1 MSFELVSLKITV
13 NTIDGPYGVHI
24 PFSNGLF
31 LLRVENSHGKSTCMN
46 AIAYAL
52 GMEKALGLGGTKIP
66 FPPSLTRALTNKE
79 GKEVK
84 VIKSFVE
91 LTIKNKWNKFATL
104 KRNIAG
110 FESDNI
116 IVIKEF
122 DVEGES
128 NNGTYFLHLEGDT
141 KRELGFYFWLSKF
154 LDWSIPQVPNHNG
167 KDTPLYPSVLF
178 PGWFVEQKKGWSSI
192 LATIPSQFG
201 IKECKK
207 RVLEFLLS
215 LDVNDNLLERSAIKN
230 EIDNISFKWKLIR
243 HNAEIVA
250 AKISG
255 IVSGIPE
262 QPEVK
267 FDTYKIDLVLKEQE
281 SIISAID
288 YRKNLESQLKDFN
301 NETIN
306 PQDNEKVQIELVRVI
321 SSKLDEINS
330 QELSLQKVSDH
341 KSYIT
346 HQISSTK
353 DRLNNLLDDKRKYED
368 LKKIAAS
375 SVFENTHLNSNE
387 CPTCGAIYSDNLLDL
402 SSQENLMTYESSLS
416 FIKDQ
421 IKAFEFV
428 LHDCEKQ
435 YKYKIS
441 EQRKIEERIAS
452 LKVDIDRLR
461 KRDNSSVALQEE
473 MLRKKINLEN
483 SIESID
489 DAYVSLA
496 EIKLELNAIHS
507 NYIKLLAKRKALPQ
521 SALSIKDQDKLLS
534 LRVGLV
540 SRLKKY
546 NFSSFDA
553 DLINISEETYLPTRE
568 GYDIGFDTSASDGI
582 RIIWGYLISLFSV
595 GKEYSTNHPGVVV
608 FDEPRQ
614 QEANKVSFAELLRD
628 AAKSAS
634 NGGQIIFATSEEE
647 NVLVEALRDH
657 DYRIVSFDKN
667 DGKLLRKLDS

>member
-1 MSFELVSLKITV
+1 MSFELISLKITV
-13 NTIDGPYGVHI
+13 NTIDGPYGVEI
-24 PFSNGLF
+24 PFSSGLF

-52 GMEKALGLGGTKIP
+52 GMERSLGLGGAKIP

-79 GKEVK
+79 GKEIG

-91 LTIKNKWNKFATL
+91 LTIKNKWNQFATL
-104 KRNIAG
+104 RRNIAG
-110 FESDNI
+110 FETDNVI
-116 IVIKEF
+116 TIKELNN
-122 DVEGES
+122 EGVDKT
-128 NNGTYFLHLEGDT
+128 GTFFLHLEGDT

-154 LDWSIPQVPNHNG
+154 LDWKIPQVPNHSG

-178 PGWFVEQKKGWSSI
+178 PAWFVEQKKGWSSI
-192 LATIPSQFG
+192 LATVPTQFG

-215 LDVNDNLLERSAIKN
+215 LDVNDNILERSTIKN

-243 HNAEIVA
+243 HNAEIAA

-267 FDTYKIDLVLKEQE
+267 FDSYKIDLVLKEQD

-288 YRKNLESQLKDFN
+288 HRKDLESQLTSINIETTKPEN
-301 NETIN
+301 NEKIQLEVVKT
-306 PQDNEKVQIELVRVI
+306 I

-330 QELSLQKVSDH
+330 QELLLQKISDH
-341 KSYIT
+341 KSYII

-353 DRLNNLLDDKRKYED
+353 DRLDNLLDDKRKYED
-368 LKKIAAS
+368 LKKIAS
-375 SVFENTHLNSNE
+375 SSIFDNTHLNSNE
-387 CPTCGAIYSDNLLDL
+387 CPTCGAPYSDNLLDL
-402 SSQENLMTYESSLS
+402 SSQDNLMTYESSLN

-428 LHDCEKQ
+428 LHDSEKQ
-435 YKYKIS
+435 LQYKTS
-441 EQRKIEERIAS
+441 EQRKTEETIAS
-452 LKVDIDRLR
+452 LKVDIDRL
-461 KRDNSSVALQEE
+461 KKIDNSSLALQEE
-473 MLRKKINLEN
+473 ILRKKINLEN
-483 SIESID
+483 SIDSINS
-489 DAYVSLA
+489 AYITLS
-496 EIKLELNAIHS
+496 EIKLELDTLHS
-507 NYIKLLAKRKALPQ
+507 IYTKLLSKRKAFPQ
-521 SALSIKDQDKLLS
+521 SILSSKDFEKLQS
-534 LRVGLV
+534 LKSGLI
-540 SRLKKY
+540 SRLRKY

-553 DLINISEETYLPTRE
+553 GLINISEENYLPTRE

-582 RIIWGYLISLFSV
+582 RIIWGYLISLFIV
-595 GKEYSTNHPGVVV
+595 GRQYSTNHPGLVV

-628 AAKSAS
+628 AANSAS
-634 NGGQIIFATSEEE
+634 SGGQIIFATSEEE
-647 NVLVEALRDH
+647 SVLVEALKEH
-657 DYRIVSFDKN
+657 DYKIVSFDKN
-667 DGKLLRKLDS
+667 EGKLLRKLDI